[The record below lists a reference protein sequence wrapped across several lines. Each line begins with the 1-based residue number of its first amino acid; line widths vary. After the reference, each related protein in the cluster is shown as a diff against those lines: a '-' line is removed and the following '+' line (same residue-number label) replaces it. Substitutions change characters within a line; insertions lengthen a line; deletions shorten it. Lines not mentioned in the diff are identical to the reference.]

1 MARLHGFE
9 IGLDLGNLGGV
20 GIEGLAMVRDDGA
33 VGLEG
38 LAMVRDD
45 GAVGLELGDA
55 CFFEGLEAGD
65 VFVLNA
71 QLLLVL
77 FEAF

>member
-1 MARLHGFE
+1 
-9 IGLDLGNLGGV
+9 
-20 GIEGLAMVRDDGA
+20 MVRDDGA